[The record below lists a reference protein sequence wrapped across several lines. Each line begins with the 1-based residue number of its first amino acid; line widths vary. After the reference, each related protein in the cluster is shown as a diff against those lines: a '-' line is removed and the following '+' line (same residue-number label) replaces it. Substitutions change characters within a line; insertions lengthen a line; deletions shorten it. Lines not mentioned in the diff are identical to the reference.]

1 MDDEQQ
7 IRSVL
12 KNYGIENFQ
21 SEQIRSGLINQTWL
35 ITHQQSQYILQRVN
49 PIFPVEIH
57 RDIEAITSHL
67 SEAGLITP
75 KIITTNGGHLIYEN
89 GNDIWRIYSYIK
101 GVTYNNITQPKI
113 AFEAGLLLGTFH
125 HSIRDMHYEFTNS
138 RSAVHN
144 TFLHLKNLRTAL
156 AEKKGHARFQDIL
169 PLATD
174 ILEYADTLPVLPKT
188 ELRKVHGDPKI
199 NNFLFDKTTGKG
211 ICLLD
216 FDTLGNMQ
224 LPLEFGD
231 ALRSWCNPEGEDTAD
246 TTFSLENLSAG
257 LEGYAIKSDNLL
269 TTDEW
274 HAIIPATQV
283 IYIELAA
290 RFCADAL
297 NENYFS
303 WDPESFSSHSEHS
316 HIRALSQLTAYQSLT
331 ENLTESNQIVTRIF
345 N

>member
-1 MDDEQQ
+1 
-7 IRSVL
+7 
-12 KNYGIENFQ
+12 
-21 SEQIRSGLINQTWL
+21 
-35 ITHQQSQYILQRVN
+35 
-49 PIFPVEIH
+49 
-57 RDIEAITSHL
+57 
-67 SEAGLITP
+67 
-75 KIITTNGGHLIYEN
+75 
-89 GNDIWRIYSYIK
+89 
-101 GVTYNNITQPKI
+101 
-113 AFEAGLLLGTFH
+113 
-125 HSIRDMHYEFTNS
+125 
-138 RSAVHN
+138 
-144 TFLHLKNLRTAL
+144 LKNLRTAL